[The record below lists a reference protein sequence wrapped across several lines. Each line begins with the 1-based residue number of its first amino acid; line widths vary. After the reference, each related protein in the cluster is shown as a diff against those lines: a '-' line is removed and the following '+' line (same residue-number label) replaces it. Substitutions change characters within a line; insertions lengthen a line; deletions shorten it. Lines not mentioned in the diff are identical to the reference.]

1 MISPPCKTSLQIWQK
16 NTMRTCRY
24 GKRRGERSSRD
35 DIKPS
40 AGRRRPPQRAS
51 PEPKPEPPPQSLR
64 LHPSNAEASAS
75 AEPDRRVAPLTVAQ
89 LGAATLLP
97 RRAARRGHGPL
108 EALPLS
114 LSFVRSLRS
123 LDIST
128 HSVRNLHCGLQI
140 SQLLSWMA
148 GHHTA
153 APPPPPPSTSSSA
166 RFDPQC
172 SSLPVHPSF
181 DTACRY
187 MVHRCEMRAKESDLP
202 YECVESGRL
211 ADSRSGCLNGQ
222 QECLRFFSPL
232 GRPTAT
238 GDKQTTQF
246 GQEWRGGMADR
257 RSLKLNPLFL
267 FPHIGTTI

>member
-1 MISPPCKTSLQIWQK
+1 M
-16 NTMRTCRY
+16 
-24 GKRRGERSSRD
+24 D
-35 DIKPS
+35 
-40 AGRRRPPQRAS
+40 
-51 PEPKPEPPPQSLR
+51 
-64 LHPSNAEASAS
+64 
-75 AEPDRRVAPLTVAQ
+75 
-89 LGAATLLP
+89 LLK
-97 RRAARRGHGPL
+97 
-108 EALPLS
+108 LS
-114 LSFVRSLRS
+114 LSLSPSFARSARS
-123 LDIST
+123 ISPLT
-128 HSVRNLHCGLQI
+128 QYVTCIVGCRSANCCHG
-140 SQLLSWMA
+140 WPA
-148 GHHTA
+148 TA